1 MTADRKTALIDNIL
15 AIELGWFLTV
25 NPTITA
31 DCQRNPEA
39 FKMMRG
45 SHFET
50 WPEATLALYLT
61 HLGSAQEQGR
71 NLVREKYGKI
81 QQSFPL
87 TNQSDTLDEIV
98 AIQEAWQRQARE
110 QYPAILRPGGGEG
123 FSWYLR
129 CELDTYSTE
138 VLTAYLGDLKLA
150 CDEGRNLV
158 TETYDHL
165 ARKLGHRSLDEWQKK
180 KAA

>member
-1 MTADRKTALIDNIL
+1 MTPDKKTGLIDNIL

-25 NPTITA
+25 NPTITS
-31 DCQRNPEA
+31 DCQRNPDA

-50 WPEATLALYLT
+50 WPETTLALYLT
-61 HLGSAQEQGR
+61 HIESAREQGR
-71 NLVREKYGKI
+71 NLVREKYGKM
-81 QQSFPL
+81 QQLFPI
-87 TNQSDTLDEIV
+87 TNSSDTLSEIV
-98 AIQEAWQRQARE
+98 SIQEAWQRETRE
-110 QYPAILRPGGGEG
+110 QYPAILRPGDGEG

-129 CELDTYSTE
+129 CELDTYSPE
-138 VLTAYLGDLKLA
+138 VLASYLADLKTA
-150 CDEGRNLV
+150 RAEGRNLV

-165 ARKLGHRSLDEWQKK
+165 ARKLGHHSLDEWQKK